1 MMQNKTWN
9 IDMIEKIITELIF
22 KAEKTNVPIGN
33 KIKDNRDTM
42 LKTLP
47 KNSSEISDWIFENI
61 WTSNIIINNELSPKR
76 KIIKYI
82 FLIRKIGNKMTED
95 IIKKLQH
102 LDIVKSLLKN
112 LFIYA
117 PIIFPIFWLTNT

>member
-112 LFIYA
+112 KDLHQQRKSLKLI
-117 PIIFPIFWLTNT
+117 LK